1 MKYVAKLRDGGETRY
16 GYGETDHAE
25 VQEAVSAM
33 PVAPGSAAWLV
44 VYTED
49 AGGAVDARYA
59 MPYFRYCIET
69 E

>member
-1 MKYVAKLRDGGETRY
+1 MNYVAKLRDGGETRY
-16 GYGETDHAE
+16 GYGETDHAA

-33 PVAPGSAAWLV
+33 PVAPGNKAWLV

-49 AGGAVDARYA
+49 GNGAVDTRYT
-59 MPYFRYCIET
+59 MPYGLYRIET